1 MGERG
6 CRQRHKD
13 PSTLC
18 SAHLPHQPPLSDQ
31 HSLYPNICTYHSLP
45 PPGGTKV
52 FNKENQRGAIP
63 STLTKTWRFFIRL
76 IYDMTVIGSILMV
89 WCDQLILLFVRT
101 RLDWLFWQNDAGG
114 WYHNR
119 VGINLRYYLSNRL
132 IRNWWQNTIQK
143 WIWKGVSL
151 TYFHSIYWT
160 SAENVYFILDIS
172 ITSPRTENP
181 LAAEI
186 SLRVGD
192 RFNQDVSHHLE
203 GLSSFQFQNSKFQSN
218 IKNEYEGCPSQAT
231 LSQSYFCCLF
241 KNVKCGQKFKSW
253 NPENL

>member
-1 MGERG
+1 MYI
-6 CRQRHKD
+6 
-13 PSTLC
+13 SLI
-18 SAHLPHQPPLSDQ
+18 AAPPR
-31 HSLYPNICTYHSLP
+31 
-45 PPGGTKV
+45 GTKV
-52 FNKENQRGAIP
+52 FNKENQREAIP

-151 TYFHSIYWT
+151 TYFYPINWA
-160 SAENVYFILDIS
+160 SAENVYFILAIS

-218 IKNEYEGCPSQAT
+218 IKKWLWSLPITSN
-231 LSQSYFCCLF
+231 SQSVIFLLPLKMWNVVKNLDHEILITF
-241 KNVKCGQKFKSW
+241 KKTAIFSRDKV
-253 NPENL
+253 PL

>member
-1 MGERG
+1 MFCPPSPTNPHYLISTHCILIYVHITH
-6 CRQRHKD
+6 CR
-13 PSTLC
+13 
-18 SAHLPHQPPLSDQ
+18 
-31 HSLYPNICTYHSLP
+31 

-52 FNKENQRGAIP
+52 FNKENQREAIP

-143 WIWKGVSL
+143 WIWNGVSL
-151 TYFHSIYWT
+151 TYFYSIYWT
-160 SAENVYFILDIS
+160 SAENVYFILAIS

-203 GLSSFQFQNSKFQSN
+203 GLSSFQFQKQIS
-218 IKNEYEGCPSQAT
+218 IKH
-231 LSQSYFCCLF
+231 
-241 KNVKCGQKFKSW
+241 
-253 NPENL
+253 

>member
-1 MGERG
+1 
-6 CRQRHKD
+6 
-13 PSTLC
+13 
-18 SAHLPHQPPLSDQ
+18 
-31 HSLYPNICTYHSLP
+31 
-45 PPGGTKV
+45 
-52 FNKENQRGAIP
+52 
-63 STLTKTWRFFIRL
+63 
-76 IYDMTVIGSILMV
+76 MV

-203 GLSSFQFQNSKFQSN
+203 GLTSFQFQNSKFQSN
-218 IKNEYEGCPSQAT
+218 IEIVIAQPMNCAGANLVPCRGSVCTSLRRIHT
-231 LSQSYFCCLF
+231 LSMDTRADRGFPALC
-241 KNVKCGQKFKSW
+241 QKVQLRGNWQREYHEGTWEGNLGGSGWDQTNDCKSFRLKHTHIQDSSSSV
-253 NPENL
+253 EISAAAVLGKL